1 MISNHMYLLPLNDK
15 VTVIKQ
21 INKNPDIDEWGVA
34 EYESTSKEYKCHI
47 SYNYKLEPVTIGEG
61 NNIVYTA
68 KIYFRGLVNLDGKDK
83 IGFSD
88 MNGAYVEKEILTV
101 YPVRDFGGK
110 VLATCLIVEGGEQ
123 CYAD

>member
-34 EYESTSKEYKCHI
+34 EYESISKEYKCHI

-61 NNIVYTA
+61 TNIVYTA

-110 VLATCLIVEGGEQ
+110 VLATCLIV
-123 CYAD
+123 

>member
-15 VTVIKQ
+15 VTVIRQ
-21 INKNPDIDEWGVA
+21 SNENPDIDEWGVA
-34 EYESTSKEYKCHI
+34 KYESTSKEYKCHI

-61 NNIVYTA
+61 TNIVYTA

-83 IGFSD
+83 IGFID

-110 VLATCLIVEGGEQ
+110 VLATCLIV
-123 CYAD
+123 